1 MNQVGK
7 SQGNSSMRSTVAG
20 IVLAVWAAMLP
31 QSLLARGPVLD
42 TVRESGRIVFG
53 YSEDA
58 PPFSFIDKAGK
69 PAGYSLDL
77 CRAVAEQVRRELK
90 LPKLNIVFVAVESA
104 DRINAL
110 ANGRVDMDCSTTT
123 QTLGRMERVDFTLMT
138 FVTGVSML
146 SLRDSGFREP
156 SQIEGKKVAV
166 IAGTTTEDVL
176 NQYLTDTKLS
186 AQIVSVGSLTAG
198 MGMLAEGSV
207 DGFFSDRALLI
218 GQIMQSP
225 VRDRL
230 QISEDMISFE
240 PYALMVP
247 REDADFRLV
256 ANRALAQIYGSE
268 QIGVLYRKWF
278 GLVGSRPSSLLISV
292 FRLQALPE

>member
-1 MNQVGK
+1 MHA
-7 SQGNSSMRSTVAG
+7 TIAG
-20 IVLAVWAAMLP
+20 IVLAVWAVLLP
-31 QSLLARGPVLD
+31 QALWARAPVLD

-58 PPFSFIDKAGK
+58 PPFSFVDKAGK

-90 LPKLNIVFVAVESA
+90 LSKLDVAFVAVESA
-104 DRINAL
+104 DRVDAL
-110 ANGRVDMDCSTTT
+110 VNGRVDMDCSTTT
-123 QTLGRMERVDFTLMT
+123 QTLGRMARVDFTLMT
-138 FVTGVSML
+138 FVTGVSMI
-146 SLRDSGFREP
+146 SLRGTDFREP
-156 SQIEGKKVAV
+156 SQIQGKKVAV
-166 IAGTTTEDVL
+166 VAGTTTEAAL
-176 NQYLTDTKLS
+176 GQYLLSTKIS
-186 AQIVSVGSLTAG
+186 AEIVSVSSLTAG
-198 MGMLAEGSV
+198 MGLLEEGSI

-218 GQIMQSP
+218 GQLLLSP
-225 VRDRL
+225 ARDLL

-247 REDADFRLV
+247 REDADFRLI
-256 ANRALAQIYGSE
+256 ANRALAQIYSGD

-278 GLVGSRPSSLLISV
+278 GLVGNRPSSLLISV

>member
-1 MNQVGK
+1 MHG
-7 SQGNSSMRSTVAG
+7 TIAG
-20 IVLAVWAAMLP
+20 IVLAVWAVLLP
-31 QSLLARGPVLD
+31 QALWARAPVLD

-58 PPFSFIDKAGK
+58 PPFSFVDKAGK

-90 LPKLNIVFVAVESA
+90 LSKLDVAFVAVESA
-104 DRINAL
+104 DRVDAL
-110 ANGRVDMDCSTTT
+110 VNGRVDMDCSTTT
-123 QTLGRMERVDFTLMT
+123 QTLGRMARVDFTLMT
-138 FVTGVSML
+138 FVTGVSMI
-146 SLRDSGFREP
+146 SLRGTDFREP
-156 SQIEGKKVAV
+156 SQIQGKKVAV
-166 IAGTTTEDVL
+166 VAGTTTEAAL
-176 NQYLTDTKLS
+176 GQYLLSTKIS
-186 AQIVSVGSLTAG
+186 AEIVSVSSLTAG
-198 MGMLAEGSV
+198 MGLLEEGSI

-218 GQIMQSP
+218 GQLLLSP
-225 VRDRL
+225 ARDLL

-247 REDADFRLV
+247 REDADFRLI
-256 ANRALAQIYGSE
+256 ANRALAQIYSGD

-278 GLVGSRPSSLLISV
+278 GLVGNRPSSLLISV

>member
-1 MNQVGK
+1 MLV
-7 SQGNSSMRSTVAG
+7 VWV
-20 IVLAVWAAMLP
+20 VLVP
-31 QSLLARGPVLD
+31 QSLLARAPVLD

-58 PPFSFIDKAGK
+58 PPFSFVDKAGK

-90 LPKLNIVFVAVESA
+90 LTKLDIAFVAVESA

-138 FVTGVSML
+138 FVTGASML
-146 SLRDSGFREP
+146 SLRDTDFREP
-156 SQIEGKKVAV
+156 SQIQGKKVAV

-176 NQYLTDTKLS
+176 TQYLIDTRLS
-186 AQIVSVGSLTAG
+186 AEIISVGSLTAG
-198 MGMLAEGSV
+198 MGMLVEGSI

-218 GQIMQSP
+218 GQIMLSP
-225 VRDRL
+225 ARDRL

-247 REDADFRLV
+247 RDDADFRLV
-256 ANRALAQIYGSE
+256 ANRALAQIYSGD
-268 QIGVLYRKWF
+268 QIGILYRKWF
-278 GLVGSRPSSLLISV
+278 GLVGNRPSSLLISV
-292 FRLQALPE
+292 FLLQALPE

>member
-1 MNQVGK
+1 
-7 SQGNSSMRSTVAG
+7 MRSTMAG
-20 IVLAVWAAMLP
+20 IVLAFWAALLP
-31 QSLLARGPVLD
+31 QSLLARAPVLD

-58 PPFSFIDKAGK
+58 PPFSFVDRAGK

-90 LPKLNIVFVAVESA
+90 LPRLDIAFVAVESA

-138 FVTGVSML
+138 FVTGASML
-146 SLRDSGFREP
+146 SLRDTDFREP
-156 SQIEGKKVAV
+156 SQIQGKKVAV

-176 NQYLTDTKLS
+176 TQYLIDTKLS
-186 AQIVSVGSLTAG
+186 AEIVSVSSLTAG
-198 MGMLAEGSV
+198 MGMLVEGSI

-225 VRDRL
+225 ERDRL

-247 REDADFRLV
+247 RDDADFRLV
-256 ANRALAQIYGSE
+256 ANRALAQIYNGQ
-268 QIGVLYRKWF
+268 QIGILYRKWF